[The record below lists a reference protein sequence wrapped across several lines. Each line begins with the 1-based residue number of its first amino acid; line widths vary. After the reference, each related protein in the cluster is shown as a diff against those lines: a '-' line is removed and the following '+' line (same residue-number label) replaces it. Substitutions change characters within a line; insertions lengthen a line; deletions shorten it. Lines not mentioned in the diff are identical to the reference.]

1 MSKKFTNSFKIQAVE
16 KVLLRDRN
24 TNVREIADSLGVGY
38 STIQKWV
45 VSSKN
50 NELTEIETMNTT
62 EKRPQDW
69 SAAERLNIIIK
80 AAGLNEEEL
89 NSLCRVKGIFPH
101 HIDKWKSEFSSD
113 SQSKKTVSSSETK
126 HLKSKVKNLE
136 RELRRKEKALAET
149 AALLVLQKKVNELWP
164 QEEDD

>member
-69 SAAERLNIIIK
+69 SAAERLNIIIE

-89 NSLCRVKGIFPH
+89 NSLCR
-101 HIDKWKSEFSSD
+101 E
-113 SQSKKTVSSSETK
+113 
-126 HLKSKVKNLE
+126 KNDE
-136 RELRRKEKALAET
+136 GQ
-149 AALLVLQKKVNELWP
+149 V
-164 QEEDD
+164 